1 MKEAGGGVPC
11 YGGAG
16 AMFRGAATM
25 AVMAFLSRGAW
36 IALALLLLAVPAAAQ
51 TYPEP
56 RTVFVSDFADLLDP
70 ETEARITE
78 ALVAARADPGT
89 EIAVVTIGSRD
100 DYGNH
105 VSIESFANGLFNAWG
120 IGDAARNN
128 GILIL
133 VASEDREMRIE
144 LGAGHPRSWDFA
156 AEEIV
161 HRIMLPAFRAGDLAS
176 GIEAGTRAA
185 IDRIARPFAAGLP
198 APERSFGAW
207 LAEWWPPLA
216 FFGVLGGIFGAVGIA
231 IWRAEHPVCP
241 HCGRRKTVVERKTT
255 VPATRETPGMAEET
269 ISCRGCNERTWR
281 SYPVPWVS
289 PERRG
294 SGGSSSGFG
303 GGSSSGGGASG
314 RW

>member
-1 MKEAGGGVPC
+1 
-11 YGGAG
+11 
-16 AMFRGAATM
+16 M
-25 AVMAFLSRGAW
+25 AVSAFAMRVLRL
-36 IALALLLLAVPAAAQ
+36 ALAALVVAMPAAAQ
-51 TYPEP
+51 EFPAP
-56 RTVFVSDFADLLDP
+56 LTVFVSDYADVLDA
-70 ETEARITE
+70 ETDARITQ
-78 ALVAARADPGT
+78 ALVAAREDPGS
-89 EIAVVTIGSRD
+89 EIAVVTIGSRI

-133 VASEDREMRIE
+133 VAAQDREMRIE
-144 LGAGHPRSWDFA
+144 LGAGHPASWDFA

-161 HRIMLPAFRAGDLAS
+161 HRVMLPAFREGDLAR
-176 GIEAGTRAA
+176 GIESGTNAA
-185 IDRIARPFAAGLP
+185 IERIARPFAAGLS
-198 APERSFGAW
+198 APEPSLGDW
-207 LAEWWPPLA
+207 LREWGPPLA
-216 FFGVLGGIFGAVGIA
+216 FFGLLGGIFGAVGLA

-255 VPATRETPGMAEET
+255 VPATRETPGVAEEVIT
-269 ISCRGCNERTWR
+269 CRACNERTWR
-281 SYPVPWVS
+281 SHAVPWVS
-289 PERRG
+289 PSQRK